1 MALIAT
7 SDFDFSFDLV
17 FAFGFFARAVPAAGG
32 SVSISAKFTGD
43 ATGCSK
49 PIMPSVL

>member
-7 SDFDFSFDLV
+7 PDFDFGFDLV
-17 FAFGFFARAVPAAGG
+17 FAFGFFARGPGGGG

-43 ATGCSK
+43 ATGRSK
-49 PIMPSVL
+49 PIMRQVL